1 MNRRKGERFRDAEN
15 KAVPERSDKKHIRC
29 IFYRLFAYAVK
40 DRICKYGAGGICGIN
55 GRLYEAYGKRGS
67 HNVCGKTKET
77 VTPLKKPCFRNES
90 RTVQQKGIEVPGG
103 V

>member
-1 MNRRKGERFRDAEN
+1 MNDSGTPKTKLPPKGRTKSISAAF
-15 KAVPERSDKKHIRC
+15 S
-29 IFYRLFAYAVK
+29 RLYAYAVK

-77 VTPLKKPCFRNES
+77 VTP
-90 RTVQQKGIEVPGG
+90 
-103 V
+103 